1 MKVFLAGNAPWVEK
15 GLYDDL
21 FEKYSPYMLSSY
33 YFRDGVVERR
43 EFFGD
48 FILDSGAFSAMQG
61 KSQKGKS
68 WEEYA
73 ESYAVFVK
81 ERGIEK
87 YIELDLDDVIGLEK
101 TKALTRRIEAIVG
114 SPCIPVWHEAR
125 GRRGFEEMCEQYSY
139 VAFGGIASSFKQ
151 DVRVKYERAFP
162 WFIRTAHRYG
172 SKIHG
177 LGYTPLGGLRK
188 FHFDSVDSSSWLCG
202 RWGDVCIY
210 KHGDIEVIR
219 RPERKRVSSMRDIMR
234 HNFEQWCLYQKYA
247 DEKL

>member
-1 MKVFLAGNAPWVEK
+1 MKIFLAGNAPWFEK
-15 GLYDDL
+15 GTYDDL
-21 FEKYSPYMLSSY
+21 IYKYSPYLLGSY
-33 YFRDGVVERR
+33 AYIDKVFDSVESL
-43 EFFGD
+43 GD
-48 FILDSGAFSAMQG
+48 FMLDSGAFTVMQSEG
-61 KSQKGKS
+61 LKGKC

-101 TKALTRRIEAIVG
+101 TKALTRRIEAIIG
-114 SPCIPVWHEAR
+114 RPCIPVWHEVR
-125 GRRGFEEMCEQYSY
+125 GRRGFEEMCEKYSY

-151 DVRVKYERAFP
+151 NVRMKYERAFP
-162 WFIRTAHRYG
+162 WFIKTAHRYG

-188 FHFDSVDSSSWLCG
+188 FHFDSVDSSSWLYG
-202 RWGDVCIY
+202 RYGHVWIY
-210 KHGDIEVIR
+210 REGHIKMI
-219 RPERKRVSSMRDIMR
+219 KRSKGKRSYDLKKTMRY
-234 HNFEQWCLYQKYA
+234 NFEQWCLFQKYA